1 MASNFRQDSLD
12 DADGD
17 SFYSFPPSRN
27 VSRHVSI
34 EPGRTPESILSL
46 RTALN
51 ANHLT
56 AEDNRWSSIM
66 TPRND
71 SSRIRWRL
79 PFKYH
84 REPRHRHFWAKPML
98 DRFAKG
104 RTSSR
109 NHSDNTHDGDIVT
122 ALPEEPI
129 TIEQLVSPAGAADP
143 VTTKQWS
150 STSIGSSLRA
160 VKSYS
165 LEEVCFDDSLSFR
178 RGLEDIMAD
187 IRTYL
192 SDRRHDDCPFADSLI
207 HSAGQ
212 RQKHPE
218 GRGIDRHQ
226 SENHVE
232 DGPAEDGP
240 AEDGPTEN
248 FLISAAD
255 LVGILD
261 IVIHGLPQVDREQP
275 STGCLSILLP
285 TATKARP
292 STTSNSIIL
301 AASCLAEPVTTIG
314 SVKPSF
320 TVIGDKNTQYGVT
333 NATIISKQSVT
344 EVS

>member
-1 MASNFRQDSLD
+1 MTSKFRQDSLD

-17 SFYSFPPSRN
+17 RFYSFPPSRN

-34 EPGRTPESILSL
+34 EPGRMPESILSL

-51 ANHLT
+51 ANHLP
-56 AEDNRWSSIM
+56 AEDNRSSPIM
-66 TPRND
+66 APQDD

-79 PFKYH
+79 PFKHH
-84 REPRHRHFWAKPML
+84 REPPHRHFWAKPML
-98 DRFAKG
+98 ARFAKG

-109 NHSDNTHDGDIVT
+109 NHSDSTYDGDIVR

-129 TIEQLVSPAGAADP
+129 TIEQLVSPAAAAYP
-143 VTTKQWS
+143 VSTKHCRS
-150 STSIGSSLRA
+150 PSIGSSLRA

-192 SDRRHDDCPFADSLI
+192 SDRRHDDCPFADSSI
-207 HSAGQ
+207 SSAGQ

-218 GRGIDRHQ
+218 GKGTDHHQ
-226 SENHVE
+226 SEDHVG
-232 DGPAEDGP
+232 DGPAEGDP
-240 AEDGPTEN
+240 AEN
-248 FLISAAD
+248 FLITAAD
-255 LVGILD
+255 LVEILD
-261 IVIHGLPQVDREQP
+261 IVIHGLPQVDREHP
-275 STGCLSILLP
+275 SASCLSILLP

-292 STTSNSIIL
+292 STTSDSIIL
-301 AASCLAEPVTTIG
+301 AASCLAEPATTIG

-320 TVIGDKNTQYGVT
+320 TVIGDKSTQYGVT